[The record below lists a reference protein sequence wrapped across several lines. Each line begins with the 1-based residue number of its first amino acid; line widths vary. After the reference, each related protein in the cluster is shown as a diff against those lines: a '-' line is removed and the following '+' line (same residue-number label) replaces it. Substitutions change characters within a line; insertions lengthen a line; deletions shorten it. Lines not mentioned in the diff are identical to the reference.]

1 MTIKGFTLE
10 KRIVITG
17 LGTLNAI
24 ANNVGDF
31 TTALQAGT
39 CGIKKLELFDTTEF
53 RTQTGGQIKNFT
65 PREYI
70 PVEFPLKRM
79 SRADMICLAAT
90 LEALRDAGL
99 YPLPDSF
106 KDEMGVAIGG
116 GSGGL
121 LEAESFYMELL
132 KKGSEK
138 ARFSKLSTI
147 YCASSADRIASGLG
161 LSGPKTTFMT
171 ACSAGA
177 TALGYARDLIVSGQ
191 ASIMLAG
198 GVEPMCRITYAAFNA
213 LQSVDPN
220 VCRPFD
226 KNRAG
231 LSLGEAAAIMV
242 LEPLEAAIE
251 RGARI
256 YGEILGYGVTCDS
269 FHMTSPDEKA
279 SGAIRSMQAALHDS
293 GLKIEDIDY
302 INAHGTA
309 TPVNDV
315 TETKA
320 IKELFGK
327 RAYKVPVSSTKS
339 MHAHTLGAAGALE
352 GIVSI
357 LALQHGFIPPTINY
371 QDSDPLCDLD
381 YVTSGSRKANL
392 RTVLSNSFAFGG
404 NNTTV
409 IFGKYDGTGARHG

>member
-1 MTIKGFTLE
+1 LG

-17 LGTLNAI
+17 LGTLNSI
-24 ANNVGDF
+24 ANNVDDF
-31 TTALQAGT
+31 AAALQAGV
-39 CGIKKLELFDTTEF
+39 CGIKELDLFDTSEF
-53 RTQTGGQIKNFT
+53 RTHKGGQIKNFN
-65 PREYI
+65 PRDYI
-70 PVEFPLKRM
+70 PQDFPIKRM
-79 SRADMICLAAT
+79 SRADMLSFAAT
-90 LEALRDAGL
+90 LAALRDAGL
-99 YPLPDSF
+99 DPLPDSQ
-106 KDEMGVAIGG
+106 KVEMGVAIGG

-132 KKGSEK
+132 KKGSAK
-138 ARFSKLSTI
+138 ARFSQLSTI
-147 YCASSADRIASGLG
+147 YCSSSADRIASGFG

-177 TALGYARDLIVSGQ
+177 TALGYARDLIISGQ
-191 ASIMLAG
+191 ASMMLAG

-242 LEPLEAAIE
+242 LEELDSAIE
-251 RGARI
+251 RGAKI
-256 YGEILGYGVTCDS
+256 YGELLGYGVTCDS

-293 GLKIEDIDY
+293 GLTTNDIDY

-309 TPVNDV
+309 TAVNDV
-315 TETKA
+315 TETRA

-327 RAYKVPVSSTKS
+327 RAYSIPVSSTKS

-352 GIVSI
+352 GIVSMLAI
-357 LALQHGFIPPTINY
+357 LHSFVPPTINY
-371 QDSDPLCDLD
+371 QDYDPLCDLD

-409 IFGKYDGTGARHG
+409 IFGRYDGIGARNG

>member
-1 MTIKGFTLE
+1 ME

-17 LGTLNAI
+17 LGTLNSI
-24 ANNVGDF
+24 ANNVADF
-31 TTALQAGT
+31 AVALQAGV
-39 CGIKKLELFDTTEF
+39 CGIKKLDLFDTTEF
-53 RTQTGGQIKNFT
+53 RSQMGGQIKNLIA
-65 PREYI
+65 RNYI
-70 PVEFPLKRM
+70 PVDFPIKRM
-79 SRADMICLAAT
+79 SRADMISFAAT
-90 LEALRDAGL
+90 LEALSDAGL
-99 YPLPDSF
+99 YPLPDSL
-106 KDEMGVAIGG
+106 KEEMGVAIGG

-121 LEAESFYMELL
+121 LEAENFYMELL
-132 KKGSEK
+132 KKGTER

-161 LSGPKTTFMT
+161 LAGPKTTFMT

-177 TALGYARDLIVSGQ
+177 TALGYARDLIASGQ
-191 ASIMLAG
+191 ASMMLAG

-213 LQSVDPN
+213 LKSVDPD

-242 LEPLEAAIE
+242 LEELDAAIS

-269 FHMTSPDEKA
+269 FHMTAPDEKA
-279 SGAIRSMQAALHDS
+279 SGAVRSMQAALKDS
-293 GLKIEDIDY
+293 GLAIDDIDY

-309 TPVNDV
+309 TPVNDI

-320 IKELFGK
+320 IKEVFGK
-327 RAYKVPVSSTKS
+327 RAYLIPVSSTKS

-352 GIVSI
+352 GIVCM
-357 LALQHGFIPPTINY
+357 LALQHGFVPPTINY
-371 QDSDPLCDLD
+371 QDSDPQCDLD
-381 YVTSGSRKANL
+381 YVTSGSRKADL
-392 RTVLSNSFAFGG
+392 RIVLSNSFAFGG

-409 IFGKYDGTGARHG
+409 IFGKYDGREARNG

>member
-1 MTIKGFTLE
+1 ME

-17 LGTLNAI
+17 LGTLNSI
-24 ANNVGDF
+24 ANNAADF
-31 TTALQAGT
+31 ALALRAGV
-39 CGIKKLELFDTTEF
+39 CGIKKLDLFDTTEF
-53 RTQTGGQIKNFT
+53 RSQIGGQIKNFIA
-65 PREYI
+65 RDYI
-70 PVEFPLKRM
+70 PVDFPIKRM
-79 SRADMICLAAT
+79 SRADMLSFAAT

-99 YPLPDSF
+99 YPLPGSL
-106 KDEMGVAIGG
+106 KEEMGVAIGG

-132 KKGSEK
+132 KKGAAK

-161 LSGPKTTFMT
+161 LSGPKITFMT

-177 TALGYARDLIVSGQ
+177 TALGYARDLILSGQ
-191 ASIMLAG
+191 AAIMLAG

-213 LQSVDPN
+213 LKSVDPD

-242 LEPLEAAIE
+242 LEPLDAAIE

-256 YGEILGYGVTCDS
+256 YGELLGYGVTCDS

-279 SGAIRSMQAALHDS
+279 SGAVRSMQAALKDS
-293 GLKIEDIDY
+293 GLTIDDIDY

-315 TETKA
+315 TETRA

-327 RAYKVPVSSTKS
+327 RAYQVPVSSTKS

-352 GIVSI
+352 GIVSM
-357 LALQHGFIPPTINY
+357 LALLHGFVPPTINY
-371 QDSDPLCDLD
+371 QDSDPQCDLD
-381 YVTSGSRKANL
+381 YVTSGFRKANL
-392 RTVLSNSFAFGG
+392 RNVLSNSFAFGG

-409 IFGKYDGTGARHG
+409 IFGRYDGIGARHG